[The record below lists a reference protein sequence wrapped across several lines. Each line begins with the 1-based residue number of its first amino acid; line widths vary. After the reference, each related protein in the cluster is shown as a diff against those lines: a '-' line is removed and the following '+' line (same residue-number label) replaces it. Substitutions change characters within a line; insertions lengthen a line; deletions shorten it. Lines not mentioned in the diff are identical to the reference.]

1 MFRNSELFQMANEQ
15 ILISGIEYKVRKLI
29 KEFASLQKENEE
41 LHQHIEALKND
52 VKALKT
58 ELEEK
63 RNELFK
69 ISLADALENKYGV
82 EESKT
87 KIEELI
93 KEIDQCIEVL
103 SD

>member
-1 MFRNSELFQMANEQ
+1 MANEQ

-29 KEFASLQKENEE
+29 EQFGSLKKENND
-41 LHQHIEALKND
+41 LHQHIDALENK
-52 VKALKT
+52 VKALSL

-69 ISLADALENKYGV
+69 ISLADTLEIKYGV

-87 KIEELI
+87 KIDDLI
-93 KEIDQCIEVL
+93 NEIDLCIEVL

>member
-1 MFRNSELFQMANEQ
+1 MANEQ

-29 KEFASLQKENEE
+29 EQFVGLKKENDE
-41 LHQHIEALKND
+41 LHQHIDALENK
-52 VKALKT
+52 VKALSL

-63 RNELFK
+63 RNELLK
-69 ISLADALENKYGV
+69 ISLADTLEIKYGV

-87 KIEELI
+87 KIDDLI
-93 KEIDQCIEVL
+93 KEINLCIEVL

>member
-1 MFRNSELFQMANEQ
+1 MANEQ
-15 ILISGIEYKVRKLI
+15 ILISGIEHKVRKLI
-29 KEFASLQKENEE
+29 EKFSSLEIENEE
-41 LHQHIEALKND
+41 LHQHIDALENKI
-52 VKALKT
+52 KALSN

-69 ISLADALENKYGV
+69 ISLADALEIKYGV

-87 KIEELI
+87 RIDDLIEE
-93 KEIDQCIEVL
+93 IDLCIEVL

>member
-1 MFRNSELFQMANEQ
+1 MANEQ

-29 KEFASLQKENEE
+29 EQFEGLKKDNDD
-41 LHQHIEALKND
+41 LHQHIDALENK
-52 VKALKT
+52 VKALSL

-69 ISLADALENKYGV
+69 ISLADTLEIKYGV

-87 KIEELI
+87 KIDDLI
-93 KEIDQCIEVL
+93 KEIDLCIEVL